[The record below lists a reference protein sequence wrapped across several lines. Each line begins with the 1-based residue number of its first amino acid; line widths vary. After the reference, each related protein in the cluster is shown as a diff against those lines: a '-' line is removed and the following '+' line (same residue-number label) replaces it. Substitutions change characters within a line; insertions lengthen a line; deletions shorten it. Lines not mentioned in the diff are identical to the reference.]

1 MSTTFGFKP
10 KEIGGCMSGTI
21 RNLLAEKG
29 RQVIGIRPEATII
42 EALGLMAEKNVGAVI
57 VLSED
62 GELVG
67 ILSERDYAR
76 KIALKGR
83 TSADTAVSEI
93 MTSSVSTVSPDASVD
108 DCMEMMT
115 EGRFRHLPV
124 VEDGR
129 VVGVISIGDIV
140 KAVIERQ
147 RALIGDLERYI
158 TS

>member
-1 MSTTFGFKP
+1 MA
-10 KEIGGCMSGTI
+10 GTI
-21 RNLLAEKG
+21 RSLLATKG
-29 RQVIGIRPEATII
+29 RDVFGIGPDATII
-42 EALGLMAEKNVGAVI
+42 EALQLMADKNVGAVI
-57 VLSED
+57 VQSDE

-93 MTSSVSTVSPDASVD
+93 MTSEVSTVSPDASVD

-124 VEDGR
+124 VDNEE
-129 VVGVISIGDIV
+129 VIGVISIGDVV

>member
-1 MSTTFGFKP
+1 MT
-10 KEIGGCMSGTI
+10 GTI
-21 RNLLAEKG
+21 RSLLAAKG
-29 RQVIGIRPEATII
+29 RDVFGIRPDATII
-42 EALGLMAEKNVGAVI
+42 EALQLMADKNVGAVI

-62 GELVG
+62 GDLVG

-76 KIALKGR
+76 KIALRGR

-93 MTSSVSTVSPDASVD
+93 MTSSVSTVAPEASID
-108 DCMEMMT
+108 ECMEMMT
-115 EGRFRHLPV
+115 DGRFRHLPV
-124 VEDGR
+124 VEDGQ
-129 VVGVISIGDIV
+129 VIGVISIGDVV

>member
-1 MSTTFGFKP
+1 
-10 KEIGGCMSGTI
+10 MSGTI

-29 RQVIGIRPEATII
+29 REVFGIRPDATII

-57 VLSED
+57 VLSDE

-124 VEDGR
+124 VEDGQ

>member
-1 MSTTFGFKP
+1 MA
-10 KEIGGCMSGTI
+10 GTI
-21 RNLLAEKG
+21 RSLLAAKG
-29 RQVIGIRPEATII
+29 GDVFGIGPDATII
-42 EALGLMAEKNVGAVI
+42 EALQLMADKNVGAVI
-57 VLSED
+57 VLADD
-62 GELVG
+62 GALVG

-124 VEDGR
+124 VEDGA
-129 VVGVISIGDIV
+129 VVGVISIGDVV